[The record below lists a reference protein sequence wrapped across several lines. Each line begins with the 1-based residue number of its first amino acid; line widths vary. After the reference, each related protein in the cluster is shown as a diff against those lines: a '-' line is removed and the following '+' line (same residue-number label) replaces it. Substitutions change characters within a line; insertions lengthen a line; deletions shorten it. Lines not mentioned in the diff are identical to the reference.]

1 MNCEKAKSK
10 IIPLINNELE
20 INDAEDVRNHI
31 QECKSCS
38 TIYSFTLN
46 SINEIHSEIKTV
58 KNPFFYDSIVAKMNN
73 QKQTNKLYLTQKIAQ
88 FSVAATLVIMSIVG
102 GTYIG
107 SFGADILNEN
117 AKIELS
123 ETYDI
128 MDIDLVNNDL
138 DLFKDL

>member
-20 INDAEDVRNHI
+20 IKDSEDVRNHI
-31 QECKSCS
+31 QGCKSCS
-38 TIYSFTLN
+38 SIYQFTLDSLN
-46 SINEIHSEIKTV
+46 KIPFEKRTV
-58 KNPFFYDSIVAKMNN
+58 NNPFFYDSLIAKMEN
-73 QKQTNKLYLTQKIAQ
+73 QKQTKRHYLSQKITQ
-88 FSVAATLVIMSIVG
+88 FSIAASLVIMSIVG

-107 SFGADILNEN
+107 SFGANILNEN
-117 AKIELS
+117 AKIEIS

-138 DLFKDL
+138 DLFNEL